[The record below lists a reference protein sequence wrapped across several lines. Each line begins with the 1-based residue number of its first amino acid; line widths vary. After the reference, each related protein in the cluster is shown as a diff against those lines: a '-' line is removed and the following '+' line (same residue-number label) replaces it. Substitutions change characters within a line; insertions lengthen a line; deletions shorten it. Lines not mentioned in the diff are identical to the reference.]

1 MQKRDIQEHI
11 LRKLMARRK
20 WGGSHTE
27 ETNLTK
33 GLPSNVIGQK
43 IVEEAIDDLYQK
55 EFLHKSKKTK
65 EWHVSLNPQ
74 KKKEIYRFLGIP
86 PK

>member
-33 GLPSNVIGQK
+33 GLPSNLIGQK
-43 IVEEAIDDLYQK
+43 IVEAAIDELYQK
-55 EFLHKSKKTK
+55 DFLHKSKKNKRMACFFKSSK
-65 EWHVSLNPQ
+65 EKGDIQILRH
-74 KKKEIYRFLGIP
+74 P
-86 PK
+86 P